1 MSPNLPV
8 KLFPMTAKSS
18 VAGGLVVAVI
28 IGLALYTAAHQK
40 TSTTNNHKAKN

>member
-28 IGLALYTAAHQK
+28 IGLALYTASHQK
-40 TSTTNNHKAKN
+40 TSTTDINQGKN